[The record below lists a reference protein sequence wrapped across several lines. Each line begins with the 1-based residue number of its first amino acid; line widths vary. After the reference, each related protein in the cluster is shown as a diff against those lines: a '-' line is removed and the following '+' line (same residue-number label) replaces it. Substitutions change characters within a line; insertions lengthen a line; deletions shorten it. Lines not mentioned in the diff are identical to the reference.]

1 MDLLAGYLIG
11 RIFHRGL
18 INSPSR
24 CLPIEGILLLCL
36 ERGKFLKK
44 CGNFAEKF
52 GKEKVKGDRRF

>member
-24 CLPIEGILLLCL
+24 CLPIEEILLLCL
-36 ERGKFLKK
+36 ERDKFLKK
-44 CGNFAEKF
+44 CGNFA
-52 GKEKVKGDRRF
+52 GKIGKGKVRGR